1 MICPPIW
8 VAFVVSSLVP
18 LDIYYPD
25 LLFADRFVE
34 KGAIMN
40 ILFLGDSITDCDHC
54 FTRDN
59 LGTGYVKMLSL
70 LPGITVTNG
79 GTDGFTFPDVL
90 RKWRQM
96 YAQNTYDCVVMTC
109 GINDVGV
116 IADLNEAGRPEIASA
131 FFRDSMAA
139 LQTFLEEVT
148 GITSSFSEYDSFEC
162 EKNDIAIRPEGF
174 AHASRILL
182 LEPFLF
188 PIPKARTHW
197 LPILNEVRAG
207 IRAAAA
213 AFHDVPATEPA
224 CSPGAAYAKEPAS
237 GGICVQYLPTQAVL
251 DDLASGIGF
260 PSVTTDGI
268 HPTARGHECLAGL
281 VAGALGI
288 R

>member
-1 MICPPIW
+1 MPIN
-8 VAFVVSSLVP
+8 VIFIFVLTFFASGTT
-18 LDIYYPD
+18 YCPD
-25 LLFADRFVE
+25 LFFADRFVE
-34 KGAIMN
+34 EGAIMN

-70 LPGITVTNG
+70 MPGVSAVNG

-116 IADLNEAGRPEIASA
+116 IADLNEAGRPETASV

-139 LQTFLEEVT
+139 LRMLLGEL
-148 GITSSFSEYDSFEC
+148 ICASSC
-162 EKNDIAIRPEGF
+162 V
-174 AHASRILL
+174 LL

-188 PIPKARTHW
+188 PVPKARTQW
-197 LPILNEVRAG
+197 FPILNEVRAG

-224 CSPGAAYAKEPAS
+224 CSPGAAYTKEPASRTVNEYASAS
-237 GGICVQYLPTQAVL
+237 GGICVQYLPTQAAL
-251 DDLASGIGF
+251 DGLASRIGY
-260 PSVTTDGI
+260 PAVTTDGI
-268 HPTARGHECLAGL
+268 HPTARGHECLAEL
-281 VAGALGI
+281 VAGALRI
-288 R
+288 K